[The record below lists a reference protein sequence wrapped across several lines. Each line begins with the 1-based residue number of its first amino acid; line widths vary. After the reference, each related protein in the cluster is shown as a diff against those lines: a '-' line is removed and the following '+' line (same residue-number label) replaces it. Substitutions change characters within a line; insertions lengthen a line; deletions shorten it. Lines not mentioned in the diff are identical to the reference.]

1 MKNKMKTILKISVCL
16 AFAVILPVSMGSC
29 FSKKN
34 RDSQKLIIAII
45 DEKNID
51 EVRRL
56 LEQGVD
62 PNVPDIP
69 ESKFYDFLEHLE
81 WTPRAYPLSEACK
94 YNVGYEMVKLLIDYG
109 TTADFSD
116 KNVTSPLY
124 CAVSNDYCY
133 PDTLRVVELLVENG
147 ADVNRKEHGVYP
159 VETAARMQP
168 KKYNPGIKSNSD
180 FEDGYDEETAKEIT
194 EVVKLLLERMGDY
207 DINSGSYTFTLLMRA
222 ATRGNID
229 LAEYLL
235 SIGADTTI
243 ETSEGHKTAYDL
255 AIDNGHVELAE
266 LLKP

>member
-1 MKNKMKTILKISVCL
+1 MVILKSKMKTILKISVCL

-34 RDSQKLIIAII
+34 RDSQKLIIAI

-81 WTPRAYPLSEACK
+81 WTPRAYPLSEACGWAV
-94 YNVGYEMVKLLIDYG
+94 NYEIVKLLIDYG
-109 TTADFSD
+109 ASVDFSD
-116 KNVTSPLY
+116 KNCWSPLY
-124 CAVSNDYCY
+124 RAVDCNYY
-133 PDTLRVVELLVENG
+133 PDTLRVVELLLENG
-147 ADVNRKEHGVYP
+147 ADVNRKEHGDYP
-159 VETAARMQP
+159 VQIAAEMSPR
-168 KKYNPGIKSNSD
+168 KYNPIKSVSD
-180 FEDGYDEETAKEIT
+180 FEDGYDEETAKGIT
-194 EVVKLLLERMGDY
+194 EVVKLLLEKMGDY
-207 DINSGSYTFTLLMRA
+207 DINSGSYTLLMRA
-222 ATRGNID
+222 AIKGNIA

-235 SIGADTTI
+235 SIGSDKTI
-243 ETSEGHKTAYDL
+243 ETPDDHKTAYDY
-255 AIDNGHVELAE
+255 AIDNGHGELAE